1 MGLSPYL
8 WLGITVAMLTLAVL
22 GWFQAPA
29 RKAVPYLIG
38 IVIGLSTLL
47 TVLVVSS
54 GIFEGESRVAPDA
67 IARTIDA
74 IDASR
79 GPAAQ
84 RPPPAPVR

>member
-1 MGLSPYL
+1 M
-8 WLGITVAMLTLAVL
+8 TLIRYFL
-22 GWFQAPA
+22 
-29 RKAVPYLIG
+29 LI
-38 IVIGLSTLL
+38 LALL

-54 GIFEGESRVAPDA
+54 GIFVGVSRVAPDA